1 MIAVDFLTGKLLSI
15 PRPRAGGGSGNTS
28 IDTAEITA
36 AADIPK
42 LSLITADGQVADSN
56 NLAHFNKVV
65 GIVMADV
72 LSGAIA
78 SAIVEGEVTDPSW
91 AWPGANYLLF
101 LNGTVLSASPPSSGF
116 SQLIGLTRSA
126 QTVFIRLSVPILL

>member
-1 MIAVDFLTGKLLSI
+1 MKLTVDPFTGRLQLV
-15 PRPRAGGGSGNTS
+15 PRGGGGPSPTPGL
-28 IDTAEITA
+28 ITAEITA
-36 AADIPK
+36 AMDIPA
-42 LSLITADGQVADSN
+42 LSLITANGMVADSS

-78 SAIVEGEVTDPSW
+78 TAVVEGEVTDLGWTWGGP
-91 AWPGANYLLF
+91 NYLLF
-101 LNGTVLSASPPSSGF
+101 LNGTTLSATPPSSGW
-116 SQLIGLTRSA
+116 SQLIGITRTS